1 MILSMTGYG
10 KAVAAFNGFSFEV
23 ELKSVNNRFLEVSA
37 KLPGSLFS
45 KEFEIKELIRSKIK
59 RGKITLS
66 ISVKFDAGKT
76 SLLNEA
82 KLTETAQMLKQV
94 KKTLKLKEKIQ
105 LQHFLT
111 FKELFSPDFLE
122 FSDEHFEVLK
132 NCILEAA
139 DKLVEMRKVE
149 GKSLLK
155 DLTERAKIITDS
167 LTQIEVLQKASVA
180 DYFTKLQER
189 VQQIIK
195 DIQTY
200 SDRLEFE
207 LALLA
212 EKSDITEECV
222 RLRSHLKYFSEV
234 LKNGEEPGRKLNFIC
249 QEMHREANTI
259 ASKSLSAE
267 ITHHSVAI
275 REEVEKIREQIQNIE

>member
-10 KAVAAFNGFSFEV
+10 KSVAAFNGFSFEV

-37 KLPGSLFS
+37 KLPGSLFA

-59 RGKITLS
+59 RGKVSLS
-66 ISVKFDAGKT
+66 ISVKFGAGQDA
-76 SLLNEA
+76 LLNEA
-82 KLTETAQMLKQV
+82 KLFETAQMLKQI
-94 KKTLKLKEKIQ
+94 KKSLKIKEKIQ
-105 LQHFLT
+105 LAHFLN

-122 FSDEHFEVLK
+122 FTDEHFEVLK
-132 NCILEAA
+132 TCITEAA
-139 DKLVEMRKVE
+139 DQLIEMRKAE
-149 GKSLLK
+149 GKTLLK
-155 DLTERAKIITDS
+155 DLNERAKIISSTLDE
-167 LTQIEVLQKASVA
+167 IEKIHRASV
-180 DYFTKLQER
+180 DEYFQKLQER

-195 DIQTY
+195 DIQNY

-207 LALLA
+207 LALLT

-222 RLRSHLKYFSEV
+222 RLKSHLKYFSEI
-234 LKNGEEPGRKLNFIC
+234 LAKGDEPGRKLNFIC

-267 ITHHSVAI
+267 ITHHSVSI

>member
-1 MILSMTGYG
+1 MTGYG

>member
-10 KAVAAFNGFSFEV
+10 KSVAAFNGFSFEV

-37 KLPGSLFS
+37 KLPGSLFA

-59 RGKITLS
+59 RGKISLS
-66 ISVKFDAGKT
+66 ISVKFGAGQDA
-76 SLLNEA
+76 LINEA
-82 KLTETAQMLKQV
+82 KLIETAQMLKQI
-94 KKTLKLKEKIQ
+94 KKSLDLKEEIQ
-105 LQHFLT
+105 LAHFLN

-122 FSDEHFEVLK
+122 FTDEHFDVFK
-132 NCILEAA
+132 KCISEAA
-139 DKLVEMRKVE
+139 DNLIEMRKIE

-155 DLTERAKIITDS
+155 DLLERATVITNTLEEIEKIHRDS
-167 LTQIEVLQKASVA
+167 VNE
-180 DYFTKLQER
+180 YFQKLQER

-195 DIQTY
+195 DIQNY

-207 LALLA
+207 LALLT

-222 RLRSHLKYFSEV
+222 RLKSHLKYFSEV
-234 LKNGEEPGRKLNFIC
+234 LTAGDEAGRKLNFIC

-267 ITHHSVAI
+267 ITHHSVSI

>member
-10 KAVAAFNGFSFEV
+10 KSVASFNGFSFEV
-23 ELKSVNNRFLEVSA
+23 ELKSVNNRFLEVST
-37 KLPGSLFS
+37 KLPGSLFA
-45 KEFEIKELIRSKIK
+45 KEFEIKELIRSKIS
-59 RGKITLS
+59 LS
-66 ISVKFDAGKT
+66 ISVKFGAGQDA
-76 SLLNEA
+76 LINEA
-82 KLTETAQMLKQV
+82 KLIETAQMLKQI
-94 KKTLKLKEKIQ
+94 KKSLDIKEEIQ
-105 LQHFLT
+105 LAHFLN

-132 NCILEAA
+132 KCISEAV
-139 DKLVEMRKVE
+139 DNLIEMRKIE

-155 DLTERAKIITDS
+155 DLLERAVVITETLAEIEKIHRDS
-167 LTQIEVLQKASVA
+167 VNE
-180 DYFTKLQER
+180 YFQKLQDR

-195 DIQTY
+195 DIQNY

-207 LALLA
+207 LALLT

-222 RLRSHLKYFSEV
+222 RLKSHLKYFSEV
-234 LKNGEEPGRKLNFIC
+234 LTVGDEAGRKLNFIC

-267 ITHHSVAI
+267 ITHHSVSI

>member
-10 KAVAAFNGFSFEV
+10 KSVAAFNGFSFEV

-37 KLPGSLFS
+37 KLPGSLFA

-59 RGKITLS
+59 RGKISLS
-66 ISVKFDAGKT
+66 ISVKFGAGQDA
-76 SLLNEA
+76 LINEA
-82 KLTETAQMLKQV
+82 KLIETAQMLKQI
-94 KKTLKLKEKIQ
+94 KKSLDLKEEIQ
-105 LQHFLT
+105 LAHFLN

-122 FSDEHFEVLK
+122 FTDEHFDVLK
-132 NCILEAA
+132 KCISEAA
-139 DKLVEMRKVE
+139 DNLIEMRKIE

-155 DLTERAKIITDS
+155 DLLERATVITNTLEEIEKIHRDS
-167 LTQIEVLQKASVA
+167 VNE
-180 DYFTKLQER
+180 YFQKLQER

-195 DIQTY
+195 DIQNY

-207 LALLA
+207 LALLT

-222 RLRSHLKYFSEV
+222 RLKSHLKYFSEV
-234 LKNGEEPGRKLNFIC
+234 ITAGDEAGRKLNFIC

-267 ITHHSVAI
+267 ITHHSVSI

>member
-10 KAVAAFNGFSFEV
+10 KSVASFNGFSYEV
-23 ELKSVNNRFLEVSA
+23 ELKSVNNRFLEVST
-37 KLPGSLFS
+37 KLPGSLFA

-59 RGKITLS
+59 RGKISLS
-66 ISVKFDAGKT
+66 ISVKFGAGQDA
-76 SLLNEA
+76 LINEA
-82 KLTETAQMLKQV
+82 KLVETAQMLKQI
-94 KKTLKLKEKIQ
+94 KKSLDIKEEIQ
-105 LQHFLT
+105 LAHFLN

-122 FSDEHFEVLK
+122 FSDAHFEVLK
-132 NCILEAA
+132 KCISEAV
-139 DKLVEMRKVE
+139 DNLIEMRKIE

-155 DLTERAKIITDS
+155 DLLERAVVITETLAEIEKIHRDS
-167 LTQIEVLQKASVA
+167 VNE
-180 DYFTKLQER
+180 YFQKLQDR

-195 DIQTY
+195 DIQNY

-207 LALLA
+207 LALLS

-222 RLRSHLKYFSEV
+222 RLKSHLKYFSEILTV
-234 LKNGEEPGRKLNFIC
+234 GDEAGRKLNFIC

-267 ITHHSVAI
+267 ITHHSVSI

>member
-10 KAVAAFNGFSFEV
+10 KSVAAFNGFSFEV

-37 KLPGSLFS
+37 KLPGSLFA

-59 RGKITLS
+59 RGKISLS
-66 ISVKFDAGKT
+66 ISVKFGAGQDA
-76 SLLNEA
+76 LINEA
-82 KLTETAQMLKQV
+82 KLIETAQMLKQI
-94 KKTLKLKEKIQ
+94 KKSLDLKEEIQ
-105 LQHFLT
+105 LAHFLN

-122 FSDEHFEVLK
+122 FTDEHFDVLK
-132 NCILEAA
+132 KCISEAA
-139 DKLVEMRKVE
+139 DNLIEMRKIE

-155 DLTERAKIITDS
+155 DLLERAAVITNTLEEIEKIHRDS
-167 LTQIEVLQKASVA
+167 VNE
-180 DYFTKLQER
+180 YFQKLQER
-189 VQQIIK
+189 AQQIIK
-195 DIQTY
+195 DIQNY

-207 LALLA
+207 LALLT

-222 RLRSHLKYFSEV
+222 RLKSHLKYFSEV
-234 LKNGEEPGRKLNFIC
+234 LTAGDEAGRKLNFIC

-267 ITHHSVAI
+267 ITHHSVSI

>member
-10 KAVAAFNGFSFEV
+10 KSVASFNGFSFEV
-23 ELKSVNNRFLEVSA
+23 ELKSVNNRFLEVST
-37 KLPGSLFS
+37 KLPGSLFA

-59 RGKITLS
+59 RGKISLS
-66 ISVKFDAGKT
+66 ISVKFGAGQDA
-76 SLLNEA
+76 LINEA
-82 KLTETAQMLKQV
+82 KLIETAQMLRQI
-94 KKTLKLKEKIQ
+94 KKSLDIKEEIQ
-105 LQHFLT
+105 LAHFLN

-122 FSDEHFEVLK
+122 FTDEHFEVLNK
-132 NCILEAA
+132 CISEAV
-139 DKLVEMRKVE
+139 DNLIEMRKIE

-155 DLTERAKIITDS
+155 DLLERAEVITVTLAEIEKIHRDS
-167 LTQIEVLQKASVA
+167 VNE
-180 DYFTKLQER
+180 YFQKLQER

-195 DIQTY
+195 DIQNY

-207 LALLA
+207 LALLS

-222 RLRSHLKYFSEV
+222 RLKSHLKYFSEV
-234 LKNGEEPGRKLNFIC
+234 LTAGDEAGRKLNFIC

-267 ITHHSVAI
+267 ITHHSVSI